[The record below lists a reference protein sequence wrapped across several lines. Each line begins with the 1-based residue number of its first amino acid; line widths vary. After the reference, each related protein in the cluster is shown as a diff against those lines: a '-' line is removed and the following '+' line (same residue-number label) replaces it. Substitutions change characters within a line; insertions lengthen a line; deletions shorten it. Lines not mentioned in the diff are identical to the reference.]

1 MKYGPRV
8 TKEDIFYYV
17 YGFLHSPDYRT
28 RFASD
33 LKKALPR
40 IPLVEKPA
48 DFWDF
53 SKAGRELAKL
63 HINYETVEP
72 YPLEE
77 HGSGT
82 DLRVEKM
89 RFPSKTDKSTI
100 IYNSTLTLAGI
111 PTRAYEYVVNG
122 KSVLEWLMDRYQ
134 VTIHPDSKIKND
146 PNDWCQ
152 EQGSPRYI
160 VDLVKRIV
168 TVSLKTLDIV
178 ESLPHWEPEASPQS
192 AEQGEDTEDMV
203 KS

>member
-1 MKYGPRV
+1 
-8 TKEDIFYYV
+8 
-17 YGFLHSPDYRT
+17 
-28 RFASD
+28 
-33 LKKALPR
+33 
-40 IPLVEKPA
+40 VEKPA

-111 PTRAYEYVVNG
+111 PTRAYAYEVNG
-122 KSVLEWLMDRYQ
+122 RAALEWLMDRYQ

-146 PNDWCQ
+146 PRLVPRTG
-152 EQGSPRYI
+152 ESRYI

-168 TVSLKTLDIV
+168 TVSLKTLDIID
-178 ESLPHWEPEASPQS
+178 SLPHWEPEASPQDVD
-192 AEQGEDTEDMV
+192 QGED
-203 KS
+203 